1 MIDEL
6 FEKIIY
12 ESEEFKKIKKSVDF
26 DLEKKLE
33 QLCNAQGITK
43 EEARDVLTGI
53 LYQAEREMF
62 AIGFKYGI
70 QLMYESG
77 ISSDDIHHL

>member
-12 ESEEFKKIKKSVDF
+12 ESEEFKTVQTNVDF
-26 DLEKKLE
+26 DLERILE
-33 QLCNAQGITK
+33 QLCSAQGITK
-43 EEARDVLTGI
+43 EEARDMLTGV
-53 LYQAEREMF
+53 LYQTEREMF
-62 AIGFKYGI
+62 AIGFKHGI

>member
-12 ESEEFKKIKKSVDF
+12 ESEEFKNIQKNVDCNL
-26 DLEKKLE
+26 DRMLE
-33 QLCNAQGITK
+33 QLCNTQRIVK
-43 EEARDVLTGI
+43 EEVRDMLTGT
-53 LYQAEREMF
+53 LYQTEYEMF
-62 AIGFKYGI
+62 AIGFKYGVR
-70 QLMYESG
+70 LMYESG